1 MTKDLETEI
10 QAEVTPDE
18 QALSSEPVDEP
29 TPLSRDIVS
38 KIVERERAKAYEKGK
53 QEAIMQLQQQQIPQQ
68 QPENGMQQQQQAQPM
83 QGQNIGG
90 MQQMSPADI
99 ERLIAEKAPQM
110 LQEQMQQQ
118 LHQQRTQQTDDSFV
132 AKMQAAEAKHPG
144 LEAKLNDLD
153 YSTLAPVVQMANE
166 LENTGDI
173 MKELVDNPEKMSS
186 IILLSYTQ
194 PKLAQKKLMDL
205 SNSIKTNQ
213 QALAEEEQ
221 ARDPTSQLKPS
232 TNAGVNDSAMSVA
245 DFRKMFR

>member
-1 MTKDLETEI
+1 MTKDLETEM
-10 QAEVTPDE
+10 QGEVMPVE
-18 QALSSEPVDEP
+18 EALNADTVDEP
-29 TPLSRDIVS
+29 APLSRDIVS
-38 KIVERERAKAYEKGK
+38 KIVERERNKAYEKGK
-53 QEAIMQLQQQQIPQQ
+53 QEALMQLQEQQLSQQQEQAP
-68 QPENGMQQQQQAQPM
+68 QQQAQPM
-83 QGQNIGG
+83 TQGQSLGG
-90 MQQMSPADI
+90 MPQMSQADI
-99 ERLIAEKAPQM
+99 ERLIAEKAPQLLHEQ
-110 LQEQMQQQ
+110 LQKQ
-118 LHQQRTQQTDDSFV
+118 LHQQRTQQTVDSFV
-132 AKMQAAEAKHPG
+132 AKMQAAEAKYPG

-221 ARDPTSQLKPS
+221 ARDPMSQLKPS
-232 TNAGVNDSAMSVA
+232 TSAGVNDSAMSTT

>member
-99 ERLIAEKAPQM
+99 ERLIVEKAPQM
-110 LQEQMQQQ
+110 IQEQ
-118 LHQQRTQQTDDSFV
+118 
-132 AKMQAAEAKHPG
+132 
-144 LEAKLNDLD
+144 
-153 YSTLAPVVQMANE
+153 
-166 LENTGDI
+166 

-221 ARDPTSQLKPS
+221 ARDPMSQLKPS